1 MEGQY
6 SRVDIYALTRDLA
19 SSFRSAIEKAG
30 MELTISCGVLTADV
44 YVDVD
49 QWERIILNLVSNA
62 FKYSQEG
69 SITVHVEQSGN
80 NILVRISDTGVG
92 IPEEQLN
99 LIFDRFHRIDSVQGR
114 SQEGTGIGLAMVK
127 ELVRLHQ
134 GTITVTSRVGAG
146 STFQIAI
153 PVGKDHLPA
162 DKIVAL
168 PEPVLKHTESF
179 VAEALKWLPEVSED
193 KEVNEIENI
202 GARAGGTV
210 LLADD
215 NADMREYVQRLLSTQ
230 FTVITAI
237 NGEEAFH
244 KMLEFQPD
252 LLLSDIMMPMMDG
265 FGLLEKIR
273 SHPLVKHTP
282 VIFLS
287 ARAGDEAKIEGLDAG
302 ADDYLVKPFSAK
314 ELLAR
319 VDANIRIAR
328 SRTEHAGRME
338 EEVRVRTRELR
349 ELNVA
354 LKDLNS
360 SLQKSNEDLQQF
372 AHVASHDL
380 KEPVRKIRTFSSR
393 LREEYGAALPEQAR
407 VFLNKIDQ
415 ATTRMYSMIEGVLA
429 YSILNGSEQT
439 IEPVDLNVIITNIE
453 IDLEVTIGE
462 KRASLVRGRLPRI
475 EGASVLIYQ
484 LFYNLINNSLKFA
497 RVGVPPVIEVVAKV
511 LQEEGSPE
519 AMAEITLTDNG
530 IGFEQEHADRIFNT
544 FARLHAK
551 DKYEGTG
558 LGLAL
563 CRKIVDRHLGS
574 IRAKGEKNRGAVFVI
589 LLPLVQH
596 RKSL

>member
-1 MEGQY
+1 
-6 SRVDIYALTRDLA
+6 
-19 SSFRSAIEKAG
+19 
-30 MELTISCGVLTADV
+30 MELTISCGTVTDDV

-62 FKYSQEG
+62 FKYSREG
-69 SITVHVEQSGN
+69 SIAVHVEQIGRE
-80 NILVRISDTGVG
+80 ILVRVSDTGVG
-92 IPEEQLN
+92 IPEEQLS
-99 LIFDRFHRIDSVQGR
+99 LIFDRFHRVDSVQGR

-127 ELVRLHQ
+127 ELVKLHQ
-134 GTITVTSRVGAG
+134 GTITVSSTLGVG
-146 STFQIAI
+146 SVFTIAV
-153 PVGKDHLPA
+153 PTGKDHLPA
-162 DKIVAL
+162 DKVFVSSEGLA
-168 PEPVLKHTESF
+168 PLKHAESF
-179 VAEALKWLPEVSED
+179 VAEAMKWLPEASED
-193 KEVNEIENI
+193 ATALNGGDRGEGGLPENF

-215 NADMREYVQRLLSTQ
+215 NADMREYVQRLLSAQ

-237 NGEEAFH
+237 NGEEAFS
-244 KMLEFQPD
+244 KVLEFRPD
-252 LLLSDIMMPMMDG
+252 LLLSDIMMPVMDG
-265 FGLLEKIR
+265 FGLLEKVR
-273 SHPLVKHTP
+273 SHPVAKHTP

-328 SRTEHAGRME
+328 SRTEHAGRLE
-338 EEVRVRTRELR
+338 EEVKIRTRELR

-354 LKDLNS
+354 LRDLNL

-393 LREEYGAALPEQAR
+393 LRDEYGAALPEQAR
-407 VFLNKIDQ
+407 IFLNKIEQ

-439 IEPVDLNVIITNIE
+439 IESINLNVVMAHIE
-453 IDLEVTIGE
+453 IDLEVTIAE
-462 KRASLVRGRLPRI
+462 KKASLVSGRLPQI
-475 EGASVLIYQ
+475 YGASVLIYQ

-497 RVGVPPVIEVVAKV
+497 RVGVPPVIEVVAEV
-511 LQEEGSPE
+511 LQGEGGTE

-530 IGFEQEHADRIFNT
+530 IGFDQEHTDRIFDT

-563 CRKIVDRHLGS
+563 CRKIVDRHQGS
-574 IRAKGEKNRGAVFVI
+574 IRATGEKNKGAVFVI
-589 LLPLVQH
+589 RLPLVQH